1 MKTVMVDLGDRSYPI
16 HIGYDLL
23 PRLGEYLREH
33 SLGSEIFV
41 ISDDNVARL
50 YQDRISVALKNAGL
64 DAPFFTIPAGERSK
78 SLEIADQLYSS
89 LISHQATRNATII
102 AFGGG
107 VVGDLAGF
115 IAATYLRGVQFV
127 QMPTTILAQVD
138 SSVGGKVGVNHRLG
152 KNLIGAFHQPVFV
165 LIDPSLLTTL
175 PQREVLAG
183 LAEVIKYGFIWD
195 GWFFDLLNSQFSS
208 IVGLA
213 DANLIETVLETCC
226 KIKAEV
232 VRQDER
238 ESGLR
243 AILNFGHT
251 IGHAL
256 ESATGYETFLHGEAI
271 LHGMRG
277 AVYLSQ
283 VAGRLPQEEA
293 QIAQTM
299 IRHLLPPIIP
309 KTVSVDDLLSDMQ
322 QDKKRSTSG
331 QLWILLDGI
340 GHAVMTRDVSP
351 QQVRQAVEFVLAE

>member
-1 MKTVMVDLGDRSYPI
+1 MRTVPVDLGDRSYPI
-16 HIGYDLL
+16 HIGYGLL
-23 PRLGEYLREH
+23 ARFAEYLREH

-41 ISDDNVARL
+41 ITDENVASL
-50 YQDRISVALKNAGL
+50 YQEEVSAALGSAGI
-64 DAPFFTIPAGERSK
+64 AAEYFTVPPGERSK

-89 LISHQATRNATII
+89 LISHQATRKATII

-115 IAATYLRGVQFV
+115 VAATYMRGIQFV
-127 QMPTTILAQVD
+127 QIPTTILAQVD

-165 LIDPSLLTTL
+165 VIDPSLLSTL
-175 PQREVLAG
+175 PRREVFAG

-195 GWFFDLLNSQFSS
+195 VAFFELLRSRLSS
-208 IVGLA
+208 IVDLSDVG
-213 DANLIETVLETCC
+213 LIENVLEACC
-226 KIKAEV
+226 RIKAEV

-256 ESATGYETFLHGEAI
+256 EAATGYETFLHGEAV

-277 AVYLSQ
+277 AIYLSKMTGRLSQEETQ
-283 VAGRLPQEEA
+283 VALAIIQSL
-293 QIAQTM
+293 Q
-299 IRHLLPPIIP
+299 PPAIP
-309 KTVSVDDLLSDMQ
+309 NSINVDALLSNMQ
-322 QDKKRSTSG
+322 RDKKRSSSG
-331 QLWILLDGI
+331 QLWVLLDKI

-351 QQVRQAVEFVLAE
+351 QQVRQAVEFVLTE